1 MKKNV
6 IVSLADSN
14 YFELLNELIDSINR
28 FENSK
33 EIAICILDAGLT
45 DNQKLILS
53 SKVDEIKSAEWDIGV
68 PSFKVIGKE
77 WLKSQVS
84 RAFLPKY
91 FPNYEKYLW
100 IDCDAWVNDWNSV
113 ELYFKACENGKLGI
127 TQSLGPGYK
136 IMSKVNWIFGR
147 IAVIKSQNFK
157 HAVKSKIGLKK
168 ARKLAFAP
176 HINIG
181 VFSLEKD
188 SPGWESW
195 QTNLEQTLK
204 SGNIFGSEGLAINMS
219 VYIDNLK
226 TEFLPLNCNWI
237 ASNLLPKFDEKHN
250 TFVEPYLPNYK
261 IGIMH
266 LAAGIW
272 QGNKDMRLDKEVTVN
287 IKTLEDKSL
296 TKSLKYNI

>member
-14 YFELLNELIDSINR
+14 YFELLNELIDSIVR
-28 FENSK
+28 FEKSK
-33 EIAICILDAGLT
+33 EVAICILDSGLT
-45 DNQKLILS
+45 VKQKSILS
-53 SKVDEIKSAEWDIGV
+53 TKVDEIKSAQWDIDV
-68 PSFKVIGKE
+68 PSYKVMGKE

-127 TQSLGPGYK
+127 TQTLGPGYK
-136 IMSKVNWIFGR
+136 IMSKVKWLIGK

-157 HAVKSKIGLKK
+157 HAVKSKIDLKK

-181 VFSLEKD
+181 VFSLEKN

-195 QTNLEQTLK
+195 QKNLEQTLK

-219 VYIDNLK
+219 VYIDDLK
-226 TEFLPLNCNWI
+226 TEFLPLSCNWI
-237 ASNLLPKFDEKHN
+237 ASNLLPKFDEEQN

-272 QGNKDMRLDKEVTVN
+272 NGNKDMRLNKDVTIN
-287 IKTLEDKSL
+287 IKTLNERNVSKSL
-296 TKSLKYNI
+296 RFNI